1 MGYTHYYTQ
10 KRSFTDSEWHNI
22 RQAADIILRPA
33 KDVID
38 QRKGSDQKLWINK
51 DSIRFN
57 GIGPDDDHETFY
69 LPKQKPSFD
78 WVRREGKWVK
88 QSLLNDKFHCCKT
101 ARKPYDKYVTALLI
115 VIHNFANG
123 ALDIA
128 SDGFYEEWIPGKEFA
143 SKCCFKGEGSDYL
156 AIPIKERRKERA

>member
-22 RQAADIILRPA
+22 RQAADQILRPA

-38 QRKGSDQKLWINK
+38 QHKASDQKLKITK
-51 DSIRFN
+51 DIILFN
-57 GIGPDDDHETFY
+57 GIGDDAHETF
-69 LPKQKPSFD
+69 LLDKKLRPTKWKGATFN
-78 WVRREGKWVK
+78 EG
-88 QSLLNDKFHCCKT
+88 DCFRFTKT

-143 SKCCFKGEGSDYL
+143 SKFCFQGEGSDYL

>member
-22 RQAADIILRPA
+22 RQAADQILRPA

-38 QRKGSDQKLWINK
+38 QHKASDQKLKITK
-51 DSIRFN
+51 DIILFN
-57 GIGPDDDHETFY
+57 GIGDDAHETFY
-69 LPKQKPSFD
+69 LEKNLKPTKWKSAGNTFN
-78 WVRREGKWVK
+78 EGDCF
-88 QSLLNDKFHCCKT
+88 QFTKT

-143 SKCCFKGEGSDYL
+143 SKCCFQGEGSDYL